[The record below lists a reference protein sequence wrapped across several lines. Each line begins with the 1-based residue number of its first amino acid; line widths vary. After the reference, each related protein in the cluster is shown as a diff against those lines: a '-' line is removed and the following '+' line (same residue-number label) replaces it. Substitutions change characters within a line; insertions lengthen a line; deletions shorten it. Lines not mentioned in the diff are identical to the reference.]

1 MITAMMMTPAKTT
14 TSMRMMTSTRM
25 TTSIRM
31 IVKMTPTMMMKK
43 MIAMTTAPLTMTPN
57 SHEDNI
63 FCKDNNSCKVN
74 CEDDTH
80 NGDSEDDHDYD
91 PRLPQGQQLP

>member
-1 MITAMMMTPAKTT
+1 
-14 TSMRMMTSTRM
+14 
-25 TTSIRM
+25 
-31 IVKMTPTMMMKK
+31 
-43 MIAMTTAPLTMTPN
+43 MTPN

-91 PRLPQGQQLP
+91 PRLPQGQQLPWGWQALDFHEDDCEDDTCNSNGEDNRNNNGSHDNDPWLPRGW